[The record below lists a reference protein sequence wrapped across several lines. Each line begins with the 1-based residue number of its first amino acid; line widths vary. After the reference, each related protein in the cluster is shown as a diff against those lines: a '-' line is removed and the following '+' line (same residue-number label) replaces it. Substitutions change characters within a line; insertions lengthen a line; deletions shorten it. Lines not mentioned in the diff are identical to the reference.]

1 MTSIASK
8 YRLSAKEM
16 ASFLL
21 ALLGLVLAFAAAW
34 RTNESLLL
42 DLLVILIFLGPALIL
57 HELGHK
63 YAAAVQGF
71 HSEFRVFPILMIGL
85 AAISLT
91 GFAFVLFGGVFL
103 ECEKKDVIGKVAIAG
118 PLVNLAISLILIPL
132 WWIDAPLV
140 SFFAEATIIINSLI
154 AAINLIPCPPLDGF
168 KVFIWNKTCWGV
180 SFLAALLMG
189 MALMG
194 IYPFTYL

>member
-8 YRLSAKEM
+8 YRLSAREM

-34 RTNESLLL
+34 RTNESLLS
-42 DLLVILIFLGPALIL
+42 DLLVVLSFLGPALIL

-63 YAAAVQGF
+63 YAAAIQGF
-71 HSEFRVFPILMIGL
+71 HSEFRAFPFLMLGS
-85 AAISLT
+85 AVISFS
-91 GFAFVLFGGVFL
+91 GFVFVLFGGVFL
-103 ECEKKDVIGKVAIAG
+103 ECEKKDVIGKVAITG

-132 WWIDAPLV
+132 WWIDEPLV
-140 SFFAEATIIINSLI
+140 SLFAEVTIVINSLI

-168 KVFIWNKTCWGV
+168 KVFLWNKTCWGI
-180 SFLAALLMG
+180 SFLAALLMS
-189 MALMG
+189 MVWMG
-194 IYPFTYL
+194 IYSFPDL

>member
-8 YRLSAKEM
+8 YRLSAKEL

-21 ALLGLVLAFAAAW
+21 ALLGLLVAFAVAW
-34 RTNESLLL
+34 RTNESLLS
-42 DLLVILIFLGPALIL
+42 DLLVVLSFLGPALIL

-71 HSEFRVFPILMIGL
+71 HSEFRVFPLLMLGS
-85 AAISLT
+85 AVVSFS
-91 GFAFVLFGGVFL
+91 GFVFVLFGGVVF
-103 ECEKKDVIGKVAIAG
+103 ECDRKDVIGKVGLAG

-140 SFFAEATIIINSLI
+140 SLFAEVTIVINSLT

-168 KVFIWNKTCWGV
+168 KAFVWNKTYWGI
-180 SFLAALLMG
+180 SFFAAVLMS
-189 MALMG
+189 MLCMG
-194 IYPFTYL
+194 IYPFSDL

>member
-1 MTSIASK
+1 
-8 YRLSAKEM
+8 M